1 MNDGNV
7 KIIYVLKELS
17 SCDASNITESEHCAS
32 VIETNPY
39 LDICSFRLSPG
50 WIIEMISF

>member
-50 WIIEMISF
+50 